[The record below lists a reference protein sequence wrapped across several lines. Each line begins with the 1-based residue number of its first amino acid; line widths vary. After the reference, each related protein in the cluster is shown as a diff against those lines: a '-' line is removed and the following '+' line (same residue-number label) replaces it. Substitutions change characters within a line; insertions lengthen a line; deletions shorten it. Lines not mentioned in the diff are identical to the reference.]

1 MKLMPMDVQR
11 QSFPTRFRGLDPE
24 EVRQYLTLV
33 AEELASLQQARDL
46 LEQEVQTLRALVDEH
61 HQRETIL
68 KNTLLTAQ
76 RLSEEI
82 KEASHK
88 QAELV
93 VKEAEL
99 KADQLL
105 GLAQTRASAL
115 EHDILDLH
123 NQRQCLRA
131 DVRGLIGHLTRVL
144 DLEEEA
150 EQDQNLRFLKRTESS
165 G

>member
-1 MKLMPMDVQR
+1 MKLTPMDVQR
-11 QSFPTRFRGLDPE
+11 QPFPTRFRGLDPE

-33 AEELASLQQARDL
+33 AEELASLQQAHDL
-46 LEQEVQTLRALVDEH
+46 LEQEVQSLRSLVDEH
-61 HQRETIL
+61 RQRETIL

-76 RLSEEI
+76 RVSEEI
-82 KEASHK
+82 KEASKK

-105 GLAQTRASAL
+105 GLAQTRASTL

-131 DVRGLIGHLTRVL
+131 DIRGLIAHLNRVL